1 MDKHLV
7 VIGGTAAGMSA
18 AARARR
24 GDPSLSITVFERTGH
39 ITYGSCGLPYYIGD
53 VIKDVN
59 KLITYTPEY
68 MKKERN
74 IDVYTLHDVTD
85 INTQEKYVKVKDLKS
100 DDIFKQPYTQL
111 VIATG
116 AIPVVP
122 KILGVEHKNIFTLRN
137 VEDGLRI
144 KELLS
149 SGRVKRAAILGAGF
163 IGLEVSEA
171 LRNWGIEVTVFEM
184 LPAILPQIDEEFAI
198 LVEDELQKNS
208 VKLYK
213 NTKVVEFQA
222 SDENVIKI
230 LTEDGRTFE
239 SDMVIASVG
248 VKPSTALARN
258 ANISIGPLD
267 GIAVDKYMRT
277 SAPYV
282 WAAGDCTETYNLV
295 TRKPAYLPLGTTANK
310 QGKIAGENV
319 VGGSAAFPGILGTQV
334 TKIFDTYVA
343 STGLNE
349 MSAKDA
355 GIAAVSAKIVHT
367 DKASYYPGS
376 KYIHTKIVLDKNTA
390 KIIGAQMTGSEG
402 IGKRIDVF
410 ATAITAGMTAYQLN
424 ELDLAYAPPVS
435 PVYDPVLIAASAGIK
450 ELEKA

>member
-24 GDPSLSITVFERTGH
+24 GDSSLPITVFERTGH

-74 IDVYTLHDVTD
+74 IDVYTLHEVTN

-100 DDIFKQPYTQL
+100 GDIFKQPYTQL

-116 AIPVVP
+116 AIPIVP

-137 VEDGLRI
+137 IEDGLRI

-149 SGRVKRAAILGAGF
+149 SGRVKRADVLGAGF

-184 LPAILPQIDEEFAI
+184 LPAILPQIDKEFVA

-222 SDENVIKI
+222 SGKNVIKI

-248 VKPSTALARN
+248 VKPNTALAKN
-258 ANISIGPLD
+258 ANISIGPLG

-277 SAPYV
+277 SAPDV

-319 VGGSAAFPGILGTQV
+319 VGGSAAFPGILGTQG

-343 STGLNE
+343 TTGLDE

-376 KYIHTKIVLDKNTA
+376 KYIHTKIVLDKKTA
-390 KIIGAQMTGSEG
+390 KVVGAQMTGSEG
-402 IGKRIDVF
+402 IGKRIDIF

-450 ELEKA
+450 VLEKA

>member
-100 DDIFKQPYTQL
+100 GDIFKQPYTQL